1 VPNWELRKATED
13 DREFLFRLHCAAI
26 RDSVEP
32 LWGWDE
38 ELQRGLFDERFARQ
52 PYQVIQVDGEDAGV
66 LVVEELDEEVFLKL
80 IELLPTAQ
88 GQGVGSSIIRS
99 LQARGKPVTL
109 RVLTTNPRAAALY
122 RRLGFHV
129 TERTP
134 ERLFMRAEPVSGGGA
149 SS

>member
-1 VPNWELRKATED
+1 VPDWELREATED

-26 RDSVEP
+26 RDSVEG

-38 ELQRGLFDERFARQ
+38 ELQRGLFDERFARD

-66 LVVEELDEEVFLKL
+66 LVVEEDDEVFLKL
-80 IELLPTAQ
+80 IELLPVAQ
-88 GQGVGSSIIRS
+88 GRGVGSSIIRS

-122 RRLGFHV
+122 QRLGFHV

-134 ERLFMRAEPVSGGGA
+134 ERLFMRAERTNEGGA